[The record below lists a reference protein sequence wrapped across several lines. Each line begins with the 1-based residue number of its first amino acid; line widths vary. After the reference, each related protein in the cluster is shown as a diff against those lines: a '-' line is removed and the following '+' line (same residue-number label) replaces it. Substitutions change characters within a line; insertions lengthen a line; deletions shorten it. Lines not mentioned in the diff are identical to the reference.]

1 MERLQKVIAQSGLCS
16 RRKAE
21 TLIEEGKVKV
31 NGEIVKTLGTKVS
44 KDDEVLVNNRPLTK
58 SEKVYYV
65 FYKPEGC
72 VSTTNDEHNRTT
84 VLDFIQTQERIYPVG
99 RLDFDTSGVLL
110 LTNDGDFTN
119 MMIHPK
125 SHIEKEYEVTIK
137 GILRKETS
145 RKLEKGIILEGKKT
159 KKSRITKVEANPKK
173 ETTKLHITITE
184 GRYHQVKKMFEFFQ
198 HDVLKLKRVRFGVVT
213 LDHLSRGQ
221 YRLLKPHEHKQLI
234 HYAQKGIKFNEKS

>member
-1 MERLQKVIAQSGLCS
+1 MERLQKVIAHSGLCS

-21 TLIEEGKVKV
+21 SLIEEGKVKV
-31 NGEIVKTLGTKVS
+31 NGETVKTLGTKVT
-44 KDDEVLVNNRPLTK
+44 KDDEITVDNKPLPR
-58 SEKVYYV
+58 SETVYYV

-72 VSTTNDEHNRTT
+72 VSTTNDEHGRTT
-84 VLDFIQTQERIYPVG
+84 VTDFIQTPERIYPVG

-119 MMIHPK
+119 TMIHPS

-145 RKLEKGIILEGKKT
+145 KKLERGIVLEGKKT
-159 KKSRITKVEANPKK
+159 KRARISQVEANPKK
-173 ETTKLHITITE
+173 ETTKLHIVITE
-184 GRYHQVKKMFEFFQ
+184 GRYHQIKKMFEAFS
-198 HDVLKLKRVRFGVVT
+198 HEVLKLKRVRFGVVT

-221 YRLLKPHEHKQLI
+221 YRLLKPHEFKKLM
-234 HYAQKGIKFNEKS
+234 HYANRNVKK